1 MTHVAVTHVC
11 FPFRFETIACYVTVI
26 LQLVELVILHPD
38 VHKIELHVCS
48 SKPSRYFNQ
57 TLSSPRNQGSLE
69 NTSAERRALE
79 EYVIWIC
86 DLTVGGQVVGSNC
99 WLYVGYYYY

>member
-26 LQLVELVILHPD
+26 LQLVEFILHPD

-57 TLSSPRNQGSLE
+57 THSSPRNQGSLE

-79 EYVIWIC
+79 EYEFAIWR
-86 DLTVGGQVVGSNC
+86 LVVR
-99 WLYVGYYYY
+99 

>member
-79 EYVIWIC
+79 EYEFAIWR
-86 DLTVGGQVVGSNC
+86 LVVR
-99 WLYVGYYYY
+99 